1 MPVQCT
7 IFRKV
12 WGGIV
17 FEKFANNSATFA
29 KDMRRVAS

>member
-7 IFRKV
+7 KSRKL

-17 FEKFANNSATFA
+17 SEEFANISATFA
-29 KDMRRVAS
+29 KDLRRVAS